1 MLRDDPL
8 SNILYIDLSSR
19 NFWIKH
25 RPKLFERYIGGAGV
39 GSILLQEECPQGTGP
54 LSPENP
60 IIFAVGPLVGLF
72 PMASKTVAFFK
83 SPLTG
88 ELGESHAGGRSATS
102 IRMAGYGAIVIKGRS
117 KIPIYLV
124 IEGDRVYF
132 KDGRGIWGMSSA
144 DVARTLRE
152 RERGAGIRT
161 IMRIGVG
168 GEKMVHY
175 ACVTAETYRHFG
187 RLGLGA
193 VFGSKNL
200 KAIVISGKRNLP
212 VADKKN
218 YRNIYDKI
226 FKKVISSPSLKKYH
240 DLGTS
245 LNISILNKIKA
256 LPTCN
261 LKSSTFKGAER
272 LSGGY
277 LAENFLGRRVSCIHC
292 PIACI
297 HLAALREPYEDEPYF
312 YKTTFISYDYELL
325 YALGSMLGIDDPNGL
340 LKLLNEIEALG
351 LDAIST
357 GVILAWATEAYEH
370 NLITK
375 KETLGMVPKWGDYQT
390 YMAMVRHIVSQENH
404 FYNALARGV
413 AFSSSMYGGRE
424 FALAFGKNE
433 MPGYHTGYGSHLTFL
448 TGARHSHLDSGGH
461 NLDRE
466 VLGKEGLNPRF
477 FAERLLKEEC
487 YRQIL
492 SSLIICFFGRKVY
505 TYEVISRALK
515 VAGFDFDV
523 DQLIKI
529 GEEILRQKYLFKMR
543 EGFSFEGLSIPRRI
557 LETPSPFGLLK
568 EGFLREAI
576 LLYKKML
583 LGGRG
588 DEV

>member
-1 MLRDDPL
+1 M
-8 SNILYIDLSSR
+8 
-19 NFWIKH
+19 
-25 RPKLFERYIGGAGV
+25 
-39 GSILLQEECPQGTGP
+39 
-54 LSPENP
+54 
-60 IIFAVGPLVGLF
+60 
-72 PMASKTVAFFK
+72 
-83 SPLTG
+83 
-88 ELGESHAGGRSATS
+88 
-102 IRMAGYGAIVIKGRS
+102 GAIVIKGRS

-124 IEGDRVYF
+124 IEGNRVYF

-144 DVARTLRE
+144 DVARVLRE
-152 RERGAGIRT
+152 REGGAGIRT

-175 ACVTAETYRHFG
+175 ACVITETYRHFG

-218 YRNIYDKI
+218 YRNIYDEI

-340 LKLLNEIEALG
+340 LKLLNEIEVLG

-505 TYEVISRALK
+505 TYEVISQALK

-523 DQLIKI
+523 DQLMKI

-543 EGFSFEGLSIPRRI
+543 EGFSFEELSIPRRI